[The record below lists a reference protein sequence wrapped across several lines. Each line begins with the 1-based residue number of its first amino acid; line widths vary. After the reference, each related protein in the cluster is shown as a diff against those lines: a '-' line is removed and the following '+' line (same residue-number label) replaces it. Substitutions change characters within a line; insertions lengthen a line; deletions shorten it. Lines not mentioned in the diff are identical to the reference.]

1 MAEAAFR
8 RNNAA
13 AVMTGQRWTAVIAG
27 PLVALI
33 IAVSPAH
40 ADDHLATSA
49 DFIRSLAERAIEM
62 LPAEEQ
68 TKEKRRDEFRSL
80 FREGF
85 AINGIA
91 RFVLGRYWRSAP
103 EACRTEYM
111 ALFEDVTVNTWAE
124 RFSEYSGQEFTV
136 QDAVNTPS
144 ADKDERSTTRSPLT
158 PFGPRSPKSWSLT
171 TTSTWGR
178 DCWTAWKNFTQH
190 SKNRSPHEQ
199 RRISTFRIHPVAH
212 GAALFRQNHACL
224 ENRETPQDP
233 GQTGRIARW
242 R

>member
-13 AVMTGQRWTAVIAG
+13 DVMTGQRWTAAIAG

-33 IAVSPAH
+33 MAVSPAH

-111 ALFEDVTVNTWAE
+111 ALFEDVTVNTWAD

-136 QDAVNTPS
+136 QDAVNAPS
-144 ADKDERSTTRSPLT
+144 AHQDERAAIVRSKFFTDPRTSVRIDWRVTNRGDIYKITDVSIEGISMATTQRDEFLSVIRSNGGQIKPLLDILRKKLD
-158 PFGPRSPKSWSLT
+158 G
-171 TTSTWGR
+171 
-178 DCWTAWKNFTQH
+178 
-190 SKNRSPHEQ
+190 
-199 RRISTFRIHPVAH
+199 
-212 GAALFRQNHACL
+212 
-224 ENRETPQDP
+224 
-233 GQTGRIARW
+233 
-242 R
+242 

>member
-8 RNNAA
+8 RNTAA
-13 AVMTGQRWTAVIAG
+13 DVMTEQRWTAAIAG

-62 LPAEEQ
+62 FPAEEQ

-111 ALFEDVTVNTWAE
+111 ALFEDVTVNTWAD

-136 QDAVNTPS
+136 QDAVNAPS
-144 ADKDERSTTRSPLT
+144 AHQDERAAIVR
-158 PFGPRSPKSWSLT
+158 
-171 TTSTWGR
+171 
-178 DCWTAWKNFTQH
+178 
-190 SKNRSPHEQ
+190 
-199 RRISTFRIHPVAH
+199 STFFTDPRTSVRIDWRVT
-212 GAALFRQNHACL
+212 
-224 ENRETPQDP
+224 NRGDIYKITDVSIEGISMATTQRDEFSSVIRSNG
-233 GQTGRIARW
+233 GQIKPLLDILRKKRDG
-242 R
+242 

>member
-1 MAEAAFR
+1 
-8 RNNAA
+8 
-13 AVMTGQRWTAVIAG
+13 MTGQRWTAAITG

-62 LPAEEQ
+62 LPDEEQ

-144 ADKDERSTTRSPLT
+144 ADKDERAAIVRSLFFSDPNTPIRIDWRVASRGDIYKITDVSIEGVSMATTQRDEFSSVIRSNGGQIKPLLDIL
-158 PFGPRSPKSWSLT
+158 RKK
-171 TTSTWGR
+171 R
-178 DCWTAWKNFTQH
+178 D
-190 SKNRSPHEQ
+190 R
-199 RRISTFRIHPVAH
+199 
-212 GAALFRQNHACL
+212 
-224 ENRETPQDP
+224 
-233 GQTGRIARW
+233 
-242 R
+242 

>member
-13 AVMTGQRWTAVIAG
+13 DVMTGQRWTAAIAG

-33 IAVSPAH
+33 MAVSPAH

-111 ALFEDVTVNTWAE
+111 ALFEDVTVNTWAD

-136 QDAVNTPS
+136 QDAVNAPS
-144 ADKDERSTTRSPLT
+144 AHQDERAAIVRSKFFTDPRTSVRIDWRVTNRGDIYKITDVSIEGISMATTQRDEFLSVIRSNGGQIKPLLDIL
-158 PFGPRSPKSWSLT
+158 RKK
-171 TTSTWGR
+171 R
-178 DCWTAWKNFTQH
+178 D
-190 SKNRSPHEQ
+190 
-199 RRISTFRIHPVAH
+199 
-212 GAALFRQNHACL
+212 G
-224 ENRETPQDP
+224 
-233 GQTGRIARW
+233 
-242 R
+242 